1 MQAVILAAGR
11 GTRMGP
17 LTETTPKPM
26 LPVADGPLVEH
37 VADAAVDA
45 GADELVLTVG
55 YGAERVRRHFGESH
69 RDVPVRYA
77 NQSSQLGTA
86 DALSAAADLLDGEFA
101 VLNGDSLYRGSDLE
115 RLFASSPGIGAYRVD
130 DPTQYG
136 VLAVDDGVVTG
147 VREKPDDPATDLVNA
162 GVYTFPPE
170 TVDLLDVPTSE
181 RGERELTDVLDRV
194 MEREDLDYAVLD
206 AWLDVG
212 RPWELLEANERRLP
226 GKAHALAERNGDDG
240 ETDHDDETDHDGDT
254 GHQSGTGHDGDT
266 GGDDGVHPDATI
278 RGDVVVETGAT
289 VGPGVV
295 IEGPALLRAGCSV
308 GPNAYVRGATLIG
321 SGAHV
326 GHAVEIK
333 NSVLMRDS
341 TVGHLSYV
349 GDSVL
354 GESVNLGAGTNVA
367 NLRHDG
373 EPVAVT
379 VKGDRVSTGRR
390 KFGAVLGPGVKTG
403 IQTGID
409 AGVTLSA
416 GARTKPGEIV
426 VRDR

>member
-37 VADAAVDA
+37 VADAAVEG

-55 YGAERVRRHFGESH
+55 YGAERIREHFGETH
-69 RDVPVRYA
+69 RGVPVQYA
-77 NQSSQLGTA
+77 KQRSQLGTA
-86 DALSAAADLLDGEFA
+86 DALAAAATLLDGEFA

-115 RLFASSPGIGAYRVD
+115 RLFASSPCIGAYRVD

-136 VLAVDDGVVTG
+136 VLEVDGDVVTG
-147 VREKPDDPATDLVNA
+147 VQEKPDEPATNLINA
-162 GVYTFPPE
+162 GVYSFPAG
-170 TVDLLDVPTSE
+170 TVELLDVPKSE
-181 RGERELTDVLDRV
+181 RGERELTDVLERV
-194 MEREDLDYAVLD
+194 MEREKLGYTVLET
-206 AWLDVG
+206 WLDVG

-226 GKAHALAERNGDDG
+226 GRSRDPAGRGDAAEASHDDGDD
-240 ETDHDDETDHDGDT
+240 EANHDDGI
-254 GHQSGTGHDGDT
+254 
-266 GGDDGVHPDATI
+266 HPDATI
-278 RGDVVVETGAT
+278 RGDVVVEEGAT

-295 IEGPALLRAGCSV
+295 IEGPTLLRAGCSV

-321 SGAHV
+321 EGAHV

-333 NSVLMRDS
+333 NSVLMRGA

-373 EPVAVT
+373 EPVALT

-390 KFGAVLGPGVKTG
+390 KFGAVLGPEVKTG
-403 IQTGID
+403 IQTGIN

-416 GARTKPGEIV
+416 GVRTDLGETV